1 MLKDD
6 SPMEQRESTSDGQS
20 GAPPTMPV
28 APPWLRHTTHH
39 PPERR
44 ARMLDHM
51 ARARSA
57 PQPQAA
63 TSSVAAEPSDKG
75 AKEYVA
81 HFIARMILFG
91 LIGLVFQSRFP
102 LYLGAFFF
110 LTDGA
115 FVEWVL
121 RKAGIRFEPDA
132 IGPDLVRCFVSWFG
146 WGTLLASWK
155 ASAPVWL
162 MPWMPPNGSWS
173 FIGATALMLASVE
186 AIASVIM
193 RRVLPWFGL
202 RIRPDSLV
210 WTPIQ
215 LLVGLGL
222 LAPLILFD
230 YSTSTITRWLAGL

>member
-1 MLKDD
+1 
-6 SPMEQRESTSDGQS
+6 MEQRQSTSEGQS
-20 GAPPTMPV
+20 GAPSTRPA
-28 APPWLRHTTHH
+28 APLWLRHTKQH
-39 PPERR
+39 PPDRR
-44 ARMLDHM
+44 ARMLDHI
-51 ARARSA
+51 ARARSR
-57 PQPQAA
+57 PRPQAS
-63 TSSVAAEPSDKG
+63 TPPVAPEPARKS

-81 HFIARMILFG
+81 DFIARMILFG
-91 LIGLVFQSRFP
+91 IIGLIFQSRFP

-110 LTDGA
+110 FTDGE
-115 FVEWVL
+115 FIEWVL

-146 WGTLLASWK
+146 WGSLLASWK

-173 FIGATALMLASVE
+173 FIGATALMLAIVE
-186 AIASVIM
+186 AVAAVIM
-193 RRVLPWFGL
+193 RRALPWFGL
-202 RIRPDSLV
+202 RIKPDSLA

-222 LAPLILFD
+222 LAPLVLFD

>member
-1 MLKDD
+1 
-6 SPMEQRESTSDGQS
+6 MEQRKSASEGQS
-20 GAPPTMPV
+20 GAPSTMPV
-28 APPWLRHTTHH
+28 APPWLRHTPQH

-44 ARMLDHM
+44 ARMLEHM

-63 TSSVAAEPSDKG
+63 TSLVAAEPSDKS
-75 AKEYVA
+75 AKEYVSE
-81 HFIARMILFG
+81 FIARMILFG

-146 WGTLLASWK
+146 WGTLLACWK

-162 MPWMPPNGSWS
+162 MPWMPPNVSWS
-173 FIGATALMLASVE
+173 FIGATALMLAIVE

-202 RIRPDSLV
+202 RIRPDGLA

-222 LAPLILFD
+222 LAPLVLFD
-230 YSTSTITRWLAGL
+230 YSTSMITRWLAGL

>member
-1 MLKDD
+1 
-6 SPMEQRESTSDGQS
+6 MEQRKSTSEGQS
-20 GAPPTMPV
+20 GAPSTMPA
-28 APPWLRHTTHH
+28 APPWLRHTTQH

-44 ARMLDHM
+44 ARMLEHM

-63 TSSVAAEPSDKG
+63 ASPAAAEPSDKS

-81 HFIARMILFG
+81 DFIARMILFG

-121 RKAGIRFEPDA
+121 RKAGIRF
-132 IGPDLVRCFVSWFG
+132 VSWFG

-173 FIGATALMLASVE
+173 FIGATALLLGIIE

-202 RIRPDSLV
+202 RIRPDSLA

-215 LLVGLGL
+215 LLIGLGL

>member
-1 MLKDD
+1 
-6 SPMEQRESTSDGQS
+6 MEQRRSDSEGQS
-20 GAPPTMPV
+20 GAPSTMPA
-28 APPWLRHTTHH
+28 APPWLRHATRH

-44 ARMLDHM
+44 ARMLEHM

-63 TSSVAAEPSDKG
+63 TSPVAPEPSDKS
-75 AKEYVA
+75 AKEYAADFV
-81 HFIARMILFG
+81 ARMILFG

-102 LYLGAFFF
+102 LCLGAFLFF
-110 LTDGA
+110 TDGE
-115 FVEWVL
+115 FIEWVL

-155 ASAPVWL
+155 ASAPIWL
-162 MPWMPPNGSWS
+162 MPWMPPSGSWS
-173 FIGATALMLASVE
+173 FIGATALMLAIVE
-186 AIASVIM
+186 AIAAVIM
-193 RRVLPWFGL
+193 RRALPWFGL
-202 RIRPDSLV
+202 RIGPDSLA

-222 LAPLILFD
+222 LAPLILLD
-230 YSTSTITRWLAGL
+230 YSTSAITRWLAGL